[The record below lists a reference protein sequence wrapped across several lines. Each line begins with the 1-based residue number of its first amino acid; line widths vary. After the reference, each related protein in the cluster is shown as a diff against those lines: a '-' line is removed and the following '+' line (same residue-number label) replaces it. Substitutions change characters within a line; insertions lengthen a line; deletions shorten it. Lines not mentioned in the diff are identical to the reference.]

1 MSQRLTS
8 LGRGG
13 NELYQVVTR
22 VRGQATTLLRTT
34 ARAGVTRELIGESAL
49 EILDES
55 KSESELTMRVLAAR
69 LGVQAPSLYAHVS
82 GTDDVITLVHR
93 RINAGIDTSMLAA
106 SEDLVDLRAMARS
119 YLNCYRNHHVAATII
134 VSRAIN
140 EDYALAIYEPIA
152 AFLERVGVPAHSIM
166 PVRALLDYLVLGSA
180 VEPFSAG
187 FIGSAQSYDAEFP
200 AIARALRGSP
210 RSQIDESG
218 FELGMAALCATIEQM
233 RDAARS

>member
-1 MSQRLTS
+1 MLM
-8 LGRGG
+8 
-13 NELYQVVTR
+13 N
-22 VRGQATTLLRTT
+22 TT
-34 ARAGVTRELIGESAL
+34 ARPGVTRELIGAAAL
-49 EILDES
+49 AILDES
-55 KSESELTMRVLAAR
+55 KSESEFTMRVLAAR

-82 GTDDVITLVHR
+82 GIDDVITLVHR
-93 RINAGIDTSMLAA
+93 QINAGIDTSVLIG
-106 SEDLVDLRAMARS
+106 SRDLSDLRALARS
-119 YLNCYRNHHVAATII
+119 YLNCYRDHHVAATII

-166 PVRALLDYLVLGSA
+166 PVMALLDYLVLGSA

-233 RDAARS
+233 RDAARP